1 MYLSDT
7 EEMLII
13 VGGAVVIMAI
23 VGATVKDYRRMRW
36 EAKKE
41 IEKKEKEEAYIKK
54 LTALIEEKNKLLQAQ
69 LKAQEKKKGSWPFSK
84 ADYEI

>member
-1 MYLSDT
+1 MYLSDK
-7 EEMLII
+7 EEMLVI

-41 IEKKEKEEAYIKK
+41 VEKKEKEEAYIKK
-54 LTALIEEKNKLLQAQ
+54 LTALINEKNKLLQAQ
-69 LKAQEKKKGSWPFSK
+69 LKAQEKKKGS
-84 ADYEI
+84 

>member
-7 EEMLII
+7 EEMLVI

-41 IEKKEKEEAYIKK
+41 VEKKEKEEAYIKK
-54 LTALIEEKNKLLQAQ
+54 LTALINEKNKLLQAQ
-69 LKAQEKKKGSWPFSK
+69 LKAQEKKKGS
-84 ADYEI
+84 

>member
-7 EEMLII
+7 EEMLVI

-69 LKAQEKKKGSWPFSK
+69 LKAQEKKKGS
-84 ADYEI
+84 

>member
-7 EEMLII
+7 DEMLVI

-54 LTALIEEKNKLLQAQ
+54 LTALIDEKNKLLQAQ
-69 LKAQEKKKGSWPFSK
+69 LKAQEKKKGS
-84 ADYEI
+84 

>member
-69 LKAQEKKKGSWPFSK
+69 LKAQEKKKGS
-84 ADYEI
+84 

>member
-7 EEMLII
+7 EEMLVI

-41 IEKKEKEEAYIKK
+41 VEKKEKEEAYIKK

-69 LKAQEKKKGSWPFSK
+69 LKAQEKKKGS
-84 ADYEI
+84 

>member
-7 EEMLII
+7 EEMLVI

-54 LTALIEEKNKLLQAQ
+54 LTALIDEKNKLLQAQ
-69 LKAQEKKKGSWPFSK
+69 LKAQEKKKGS
-84 ADYEI
+84 

>member
-7 EEMLII
+7 EEMLVI

-41 IEKKEKEEAYIKK
+41 VEKKEKDEAYIKK
-54 LTALIEEKNKLLQAQ
+54 LTALIDEKNKLLQAQ
-69 LKAQEKKKGSWPFSK
+69 LKAQEKKKGS
-84 ADYEI
+84 

>member
-7 EEMLII
+7 EEMLVI

-41 IEKKEKEEAYIKK
+41 VEKKEKEEAYIKK
-54 LTALIEEKNKLLQAQ
+54 LTSLIDEKNKLLQVQ
-69 LKAQEKKKGSWPFSK
+69 LKAQEKKKGS
-84 ADYEI
+84 

>member
-1 MYLSDT
+1 MYLSDS
-7 EEMLII
+7 EEMLVI

-54 LTALIEEKNKLLQAQ
+54 LTALIDEKNKLLQAQ
-69 LKAQEKKKGSWPFSK
+69 LKAQEKKKGS
-84 ADYEI
+84 

>member
-7 EEMLII
+7 EEMLVI

-54 LTALIEEKNKLLQAQ
+54 LTALIEEKNKLLQAR
-69 LKAQEKKKGSWPFSK
+69 LKTQEKKKRS
-84 ADYEI
+84 

>member
-7 EEMLII
+7 EEMLVI

-41 IEKKEKEEAYIKK
+41 VEKKEKEEAYIKK
-54 LTALIEEKNKLLQAQ
+54 LTALIDEKNKLLQAQ
-69 LKAQEKKKGSWPFSK
+69 LKAQEKKKGS
-84 ADYEI
+84 

>member
-7 EEMLII
+7 EEMLVI

-54 LTALIEEKNKLLQAQ
+54 LTALIEKKNKLLQAQ
-69 LKAQEKKKGSWPFSK
+69 LKAQEKKKGS
-84 ADYEI
+84 

>member
-7 EEMLII
+7 EEMLVI

-54 LTALIEEKNKLLQAQ
+54 LTALIDEKNKLLQAQ
-69 LKAQEKKKGSWPFSK
+69 LKAQKMKKES
-84 ADYEI
+84 

>member
-7 EEMLII
+7 EEMLVI

-41 IEKKEKEEAYIKK
+41 VEKKEK
-54 LTALIEEKNKLLQAQ
+54 
-69 LKAQEKKKGSWPFSK
+69 
-84 ADYEI
+84 

>member
-7 EEMLII
+7 EEMLVI

-41 IEKKEKEEAYIKK
+41 IEKKRKR
-54 LTALIEEKNKLLQAQ
+54 
-69 LKAQEKKKGSWPFSK
+69 GSLHQKIDRP
-84 ADYEI
+84 DR